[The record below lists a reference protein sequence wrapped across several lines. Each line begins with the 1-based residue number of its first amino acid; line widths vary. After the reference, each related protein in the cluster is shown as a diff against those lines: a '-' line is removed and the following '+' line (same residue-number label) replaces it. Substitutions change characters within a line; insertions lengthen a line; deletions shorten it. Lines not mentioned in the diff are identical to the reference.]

1 MTKKL
6 IPLDQPSTI
15 QVDLDD
21 LLELITRRAYDATH
35 IGGLTG
41 HPEWVVDVFPLL
53 DHLTDK
59 SGLTEEQMKARFDAA
74 RVRVHGP
81 NVKGGR

>member
-1 MTKKL
+1 MSLLRTNK
-6 IPLDQPSTI
+6 TI
-15 QVDLDD
+15 ALDD
-21 LLELITRRAYDATH
+21 VLDWITEHVYDATH

-41 HPEWVVDVFPLL
+41 DPQWVVDTIPLL
-53 DHLTDK
+53 TLLAALAGLTDA
-59 SGLTEEQMKARFDAA
+59 EMRDAYDWA

>member
-1 MTKKL
+1 MSQGNLPRTNK
-6 IPLDQPSTI
+6 TI
-15 QVDLDD
+15 SLDD
-21 LLELITRRAYDATH
+21 LLDWVTEHVYDATH

-41 HPEWVVDVFPLL
+41 EPEWVVDVTPLL
-53 DHLTDK
+53 TKLSEL
-59 SGLTEEQMKARFDAA
+59 SGLFDVEMRDAYDWA